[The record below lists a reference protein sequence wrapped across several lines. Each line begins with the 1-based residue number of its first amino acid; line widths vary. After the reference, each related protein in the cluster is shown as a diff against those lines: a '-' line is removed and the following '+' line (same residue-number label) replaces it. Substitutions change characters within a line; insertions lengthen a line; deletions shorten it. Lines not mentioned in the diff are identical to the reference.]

1 MIEETP
7 QENETIEEEI
17 IETEIGEEMSG
28 EAQPQLIRV
37 TMNESRPVMVYILL
51 GLTVLVYLAQWIT
64 KKKFGVDIPLDLG
77 AKFGP
82 LIKIYHQYWRLIT
95 PVFIHGGILHLVVNM
110 YSLYSIGPAMESVYG
125 HWGFLFLYLI
135 SGFTGNVISLVA
147 SPNTVSVGASTAL
160 FGLIAAHAVFI
171 LKNREVLH
179 GASNALRGVLSVIA
193 LNLAI
198 GLSSGIDNWGH
209 LGGLLGG
216 AIMAWGAGPVL
227 GIIPDMETRTLTLGD
242 TLPKQTR
249 VITFALTFVF
259 FALMAIVL

>member
-1 MIEETP
+1 MTEENP
-7 QENETIEEEI
+7 QENETVEEESI
-17 IETEIGEEMSG
+17 APEIPEETSG
-28 EAQPQLIRV
+28 EAQPQVIRV
-37 TMNESRPVMVYILL
+37 TMKESRPVVVYILL
-51 GLTVLVYLAQWIT
+51 GFTVLVYLAQWIT
-64 KKKFGVDIPLDLG
+64 KKKFGVDIPLDFG

-82 LIKIYHQYWRLIT
+82 LIRLYHQYWRLIT
-95 PVFIHGGILHLVVNM
+95 PVFLHGGILHLVVNM

-135 SGFTGNVISLVA
+135 SGFAGNVLSLVA

-171 LKNREVLH
+171 LKNREVLRD
-179 GASNALRGVLSVIA
+179 SSRALRSVLSVIA

-209 LGGLLGG
+209 LGGLIGG

-227 GIIPDMETRTLTLGD
+227 GIIPDPETRTLSLGD

-259 FALMAIVL
+259 FALMAYVL